1 MGHLQEFKQSMQM
14 ERLKKTEPKSLDEKP
29 FQKMWPLTSAINKV
43 GLCLRGRRRE
53 QLVIVLVGAEGAR
66 MVPLAGLHHSV
77 GHHDVAQGVIQV
89 AVQKAALVFGRR
101 HVVLA
106 QRRGLSGRA

>member
-1 MGHLQEFKQSMQM
+1 MDHLQEFKQSEQM
-14 ERLKKTEPKSLDEKP
+14 GRLKNSPKVQDVQSLDEKL
-29 FQKMWPLTSAINKV
+29 FKTMWPLTSAINKV
-43 GLCLRGRRRE
+43 GLCLRGGWRQ

-66 MVPLAGLHHSV
+66 MVPLAGLHDSV
-77 GHHDVAQGVIQV
+77 GHHDVTQGVVQV

-106 QRRGLSGRA
+106 